1 MEHPQWRPFQ
11 YYQTHNGDAL
21 KGQSCVVSAVLSFML
36 NTHQHKKRD
45 GRDALPPNSKF
56 DELVHKPKCI
66 DL

>member
-1 MEHPQWRPFQ
+1 MEHRQWRPFQ
-11 YYQTHNGDAL
+11 HCQTYNGDAL
-21 KGQSCVVSAVLSFML
+21 KGQSFVVSAVLSFML